1 MHPGTGVQNRKQRH
15 AIGFT
20 LPLRKAAQGA
30 SITGEFAII
39 SAAKRCNPHERVKP
53 MYGTA
58 EIAQKRPPLIACG
71 VVRKLVPEH
80 MGKHAGLLQRRVIY
94 ENCGADEAAKTG
106 RWKPANEIHG
116 QTACAVHS
124 RAGMMHPTIKA
135 EVDKTI

>member
-1 MHPGTGVQNRKQRH
+1 MGCGNRALRRAARCMHPGTGVQNRKQRH

-94 ENCGADEAAKTG
+94 ERPLRQGDGSPPTRYTG
-106 RWKPANEIHG
+106 KLHVQSTR
-116 QTACAVHS
+116 V
-124 RAGMMHPTIKA
+124 RA
-135 EVDKTI
+135 